1 MAVTIFV
8 QSGGLTVKAFLSL
21 TRKENLISSSLKR
34 KLNLE
39 GIKDRVYLEDELP
52 NCIFT
57 VESQVCLTISSGIRE
72 IVIVASVVNIE
83 RDLILG
89 TDAMSR
95 LGITLQMENFS
106 IPLPR
111 KRPFSRDW
119 VLGVF
124 AEVERSMRGP
134 QRGVPTCTQCGVKG
148 HLKLNCRLKTLVLS
162 PDANEDENQD
172 SNSKESPCSS
182 SHKRHK
188 RWMELSPPSP
198 STSESS
204 EWENATS
211 EGKSDS
217 LTEELLLPSPANA
230 SDEDISNEDI
240 SDEDISE
247 EDISE
252 EDISDGEASTG
263 ETSSGLSSNYDF
275 SDGNDPIPCS
285 IGYPR
290 DIHSISI

>member
-1 MAVTIFV
+1 MPVTILV
-8 QSGGLTVKAFLSL
+8 QCGRLPVKAFLSL
-21 TRKENLISSSLKR
+21 TRKGNFISSSLKR
-34 KLNLE
+34 KLCLE
-39 GIKDRVYLEDELP
+39 VIKHRVYLEDELQH
-52 NCIFT
+52 CLFT
-57 VESQVCLTISSGIRE
+57 VESQVCLTISSGRSR
-72 IVIVASVVNIE
+72 VLIVASVVNIE

-95 LGITLQMENFS
+95 LGITLQMDNFS

-134 QRGVPTCTQCGVKG
+134 QRGVPTCTQCGVRG

-162 PDANEDENQD
+162 PDANEDENRD

-188 RWMELSPPSP
+188 RWMELSPQSP

-204 EWENATS
+204 EWENPS

-217 LTEELLLPSPANA
+217 LTEELLLSSPANA
-230 SDEDISNEDI
+230 SDEDISDEDI
-240 SDEDISE
+240 SD

-263 ETSSGLSSNYDF
+263 ETSSGVSSNYDF
-275 SDGNDPIPCS
+275 SDGSDPIPCS

>member
-1 MAVTIFV
+1 MPVTILV
-8 QSGGLTVKAFLSL
+8 QCGRLPVKAFLSL
-21 TRKENLISSSLKR
+21 TRKGNFISSSLKR
-34 KLNLE
+34 KLCLE
-39 GIKDRVYLEDELP
+39 VIKHRVYLEDELQH
-52 NCIFT
+52 CLFT
-57 VESQVCLTISSGIRE
+57 VESQVCLTISSGRSR
-72 IVIVASVVNIE
+72 VLIVASVVNIE

-95 LGITLQMENFS
+95 LGITLQMDNFS

-204 EWENATS
+204 EWENPS

-217 LTEELLLPSPANA
+217 LTEELLLPSPVF
-230 SDEDISNEDI
+230 DEVIENEDV
-240 SDEDISE
+240 E
-247 EDISE
+247 
-252 EDISDGEASTG
+252 DGEVSTG
-263 ETSSGLSSNYDF
+263 ETSSGVSSNYDF
-275 SDGNDPIPCS
+275 SDGNGPMLE
-285 IGYPR
+285 
-290 DIHSISI
+290 